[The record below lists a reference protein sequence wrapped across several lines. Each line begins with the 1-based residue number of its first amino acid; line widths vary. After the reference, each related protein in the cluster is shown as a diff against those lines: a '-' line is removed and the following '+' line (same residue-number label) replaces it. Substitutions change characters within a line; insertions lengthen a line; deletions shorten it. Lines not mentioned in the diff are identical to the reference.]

1 MEKELAE
8 DSDSLD
14 LHLVAIYLHTR
25 YDKNILRA
33 YDAQPWWQKTRSL
46 CIILKKVSDLKT
58 QLQDYI
64 IRFSRSNVNLGL
76 SYVTLVRQIWQ
87 QCCLGAFIPS
97 KYRHRSFIYDIG
109 SEMWILVKQMWL
121 WSFKYNHRFN
131 LFFQALYTSTKTV
144 YNYAKDVKEQV
155 ISNLNVVSLQ
165 YCSSLDM
172 LTKSIQDGLKD
183 VLMNKEKTK

>member
-1 MEKELAE
+1 M
-8 DSDSLD
+8 
-14 LHLVAIYLHTR
+14 
-25 YDKNILRA
+25 
-33 YDAQPWWQKTRSL
+33 
-46 CIILKKVSDLKT
+46 
-58 QLQDYI
+58 
-64 IRFSRSNVNLGL
+64 
-76 SYVTLVRQIWQ
+76 TLVRQIWQ

-144 YNYAKDVKEQV
+144 YNYAKDVIYYFFNWKEQV

-172 LTKSIQDGLKD
+172 LTKSIEDGFKD
-183 VLMNKEKTK
+183 VLMSKYIIKDKIRCRVINKDERYLLSVKYVETRCKL